1 VATNSSKTPKTL
13 RNLIIFV
20 LIGVIGLPWLGW
32 ALDVGRGADP
42 HDQQNSLGWLFFI
55 VAPLA
60 VLVLLRAF
68 AGDGWQDLGLK
79 PNFKGNGKWYLF
91 ALLFHPVTILLMLL
105 IGALFGVTTF
115 PDLSA
120 AKWALLGQAILM
132 AFIPN
137 FIKNIFEEF
146 AWRGHLTPK
155 VQAVVKNPLIG
166 HLIVGAVWFTW
177 HLPYYLVLL
186 PPASLSNATSL
197 SLGVMLLMTF
207 FSIFPLSVVYGELR
221 LRTNSV
227 WPAVLVHMT
236 ANAFFD
242 SLVAQKFF
250 SIQAGWPDLLFAPA
264 LFSVSGILL
273 NLGAAIWLYRQRA
286 SQKGQENA

>member
-1 VATNSSKTPKTL
+1 MAENSSSTSKTL

-20 LIGVIGLPWLGW
+20 LVGVIGLPWLGL
-32 ALDVGRGADP
+32 ALDLGRGADP

-55 VAPLA
+55 AAPLA
-60 VLVLLRAF
+60 VLLLLRAF
-68 AGDGWQDLGLK
+68 AGDGWRDLGLK

-105 IGALFGVTTF
+105 IGALFGLTTF
-115 PDLSA
+115 PDLSP
-120 AKWALLGQAILM
+120 AKWALLGQAILT
-132 AFIPN
+132 ALIPN

-155 VQAVVKNPLIG
+155 VQALVKNPLLG
-166 HLIVGAVWFTW
+166 HCIVGAIWFTW
-177 HLPYYLVLL
+177 HLPYYLFLL
-186 PPASLSNATSL
+186 PPASLGSATSL

-207 FSIFPLSVVYGELR
+207 ISIFPLAVVYGELR

-227 WPAVLVHMT
+227 WPAVLIHLC
-236 ANAFFD
+236 ANTFFD

-250 SIQAGWPDLLFAPA
+250 AIPAGWPDLVFAPG
-264 LFSVSGILL
+264 LFSILGTL
-273 NLGAAIWLYRQRA
+273 AILGAALWLYRQRNGR
-286 SQKGQENA
+286 KG

>member
-1 VATNSSKTPKTL
+1 MNIQTNKTI
-13 RNLIIFV
+13 RNLLIFV
-20 LIGVIGLPWLGW
+20 LVGVIGLPWLGW

-68 AGDGWQDLGLK
+68 AGDGWRDLGLK

-105 IGALFGVTTF
+105 VGALFGVTTF
-115 PDLSA
+115 PDLSP
-120 AKWALLGQAILM
+120 AKWALLGQAIL
-132 AFIPN
+132 AALIPN
-137 FIKNIFEEF
+137 FVKNIFEEF

-155 VQAVVKNPLIG
+155 VQSVVKNPLVG

-177 HLPYYLVLL
+177 HLPYYLFLL
-186 PPASLSNATSL
+186 PPAILQNATSL
-197 SLGVMLLMTF
+197 GLGTMLLMTF
-207 FSIFPLSVVYGELR
+207 ISIFPLAVIYGELR
-221 LRTNSV
+221 LRANSV
-227 WPAVLVHMT
+227 WPAVLIHLC

-242 SLVAQKFF
+242 SLVILKF
-250 SIQAGWPDLLFAPA
+250 
-264 LFSVSGILL
+264 L
-273 NLGAAIWLYRQRA
+273 NA
-286 SQKGQENA
+286 KGQ